1 MAHSDRAFLTDSI
14 AMTFLNFIAKL
25 VERLTSSKCD
35 DLKTAIESALTAP
48 RGTLAAPSA
57 TRAAAAASH
66 GTRRCTLASS

>member
-48 RGTLAAPSA
+48 RGTQAAPSA
-57 TRAAAAASH
+57 THAQRRLA
-66 GTRRCTLASS
+66 TVLRRCTLASS

>member
-57 TRAAAAASH
+57 TRAAAR
-66 GTRRCTLASS
+66 GGG

>member
-48 RGTLAAPSA
+48 RGTQAAPSA
-57 TRAAAAASH
+57 TCAVAASH
-66 GTRRCTLASS
+66 GTKEVHTSL

>member
-48 RGTLAAPSA
+48 G
-57 TRAAAAASH
+57 AAAQ
-66 GTRRCTLASS
+66 RRQLAPHAPRRLATVLGGAQ

>member
-48 RGTLAAPSA
+48 RGTQAAHLAPHAQQRLA
-57 TRAAAAASH
+57 TVLRS
-66 GTRRCTLASS
+66 CTLAFS

>member
-48 RGTLAAPSA
+48 RGTQAAPSA
-57 TRAAAAASH
+57 TCAAAARH
-66 GTRRCTLASS
+66 GTKEVHTSL

>member
-48 RGTLAAPSA
+48 RGTTGGAPCA
-57 TRAAAAASH
+57 TRAAAASH